1 MKKLQEIELKIK
13 DESEDGVF
21 AISLVENPAIEED
34 FVYLSKDEVQLKV
47 IDEDKRIVVGFAL
60 VPEKRIYRAMQGK
73 EFNIYFSKETV
84 RRSAELFMKKMN
96 TQNFTLEH
104 EQKVEGIS
112 VIESWIVEDPK
123 QDKSNLYNLGAKGGE
138 WVVMSKVYN
147 DAVWQ
152 EIKDGKYGGYSI
164 EAMYDGFEQL
174 QSKNVNTNINTMEE
188 KIIEELK
195 MLLSSN
201 EVKLKSVDKFRAD
214 YLKIKSGNT
223 AQYMEELIK
232 IKTRVVKGI
241 NEVGDYKDKIQN
253 TIKGLASLGLDDEMK
268 DFQFL
273 INDIK
278 NDFDELV
285 FLNEKLKSLG
295 A

>member
-34 FVYLSKDEVQLKV
+34 FVYLSKDELELKV
-47 IDEDKRIVVGFAL
+47 VNEDKRIVVGFAL

-73 EFNIYFSKETV
+73 EFRIFFSEETV

-174 QSKNVNTNINTMEE
+174 QSKT
-188 KIIEELK
+188 
-195 MLLSSN
+195 
-201 EVKLKSVDKFRAD
+201 
-214 YLKIKSGNT
+214 
-223 AQYMEELIK
+223 QEELIIEQLK
-232 IKTRVVKGI
+232 QII
-241 NEVGDYKDKIQN
+241 DK
-253 TIKGLASLGLDDEMK
+253 
-268 DFQFL
+268 
-273 INDIK
+273 
-278 NDFDELV
+278 
-285 FLNEKLKSLG
+285 
-295 A
+295 

>member
-73 EFNIYFSKETV
+73 EFNIYFSKDTV

-174 QSKNVNTNINTMEE
+174 QSKT
-188 KIIEELK
+188 
-195 MLLSSN
+195 
-201 EVKLKSVDKFRAD
+201 
-214 YLKIKSGNT
+214 
-223 AQYMEELIK
+223 QEELI
-232 IKTRVVKGI
+232 IEQLTQII
-241 NEVGDYKDKIQN
+241 NNG
-253 TIKGLASLGLDDEMK
+253 
-268 DFQFL
+268 
-273 INDIK
+273 
-278 NDFDELV
+278 
-285 FLNEKLKSLG
+285 KS
-295 A
+295 